1 MGILAAPMPA
11 TLGMAV
17 MATGMRAVV
26 DSMAAVATAVDTG
39 KQMLARTPKRLAAC
53 QPFFFELRILLT

>member
-1 MGILAAPMPA
+1 MGILAAPMPV

-26 DSMAAVATAVDTG
+26 DSMAAVATAVDTD
-39 KQMLARTPKRLAAC
+39 KQKLSKDAKNGW
-53 QPFFFELRILLT
+53 QPASRFSLN